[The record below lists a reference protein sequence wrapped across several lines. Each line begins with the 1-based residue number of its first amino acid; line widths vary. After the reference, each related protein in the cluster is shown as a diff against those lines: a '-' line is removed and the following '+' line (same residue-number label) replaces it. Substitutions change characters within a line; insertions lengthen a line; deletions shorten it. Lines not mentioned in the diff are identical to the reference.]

1 MTAVFRPY
9 SESEALRSDRSAG
22 DRKRHREKLRR
33 SIRENIADVIAEESI
48 IGRDRDRVIKVPIR
62 GVKEYRFVYG
72 DNAGGVGT
80 GDGNTEPG
88 QVVGSARGKGDKG
101 QGPAG
106 SDPGL
111 DYYETE
117 ITLDELIDIM
127 FEDLELPDLERKI
140 LKQAM
145 ADRIAKRQGYRKAG
159 IRVHLDRRRTIKA
172 KLRRKIA
179 AGVPLT
185 ALEDNQDPGA
195 EAPASFPFRKE
206 DLTYKR
212 LVLDER
218 EESNAVV
225 VCIMD
230 TSGSMDRL
238 KKYLARSFFFLLYQF
253 LCTKYK
259 AVEIVFIAHHTQA
272 KEVTEEEFFHKGESG
287 GTLISSGYKK
297 ALEVIQ
303 QRYHPGHWN
312 IYAFHC
318 SDGDNFESDNDEAMK
333 AAKELCEICNLFG
346 YGEIKPMGS
355 HYYES
360 SMLERFRRLDDD
372 SDAGTGR
379 DQPVAV
385 QEGLPRQRPAGRELP
400 DHGTGALRLAVEV
413 PVVLGIQRARAT
425 CSEHHGAALSAQRA
439 EMRGGVDAGGAPRD
453 DHPITGDHG
462 VCEVTGAVT
471 AVGGAPAG
479 THDGHHRGRV
489 FRKGPAHPQRTRS
502 RVPEAG
508 HPSRPRA
515 VLWGDQGPAGSEP
528 RRNDRLGGLHQE
540 IGADEGTRTID
551 TALMTCP
558 TRGTE
563 HDRGARV
570 DVHDPIVRSPARRR

>member
-1 MTAVFRPY
+1 MGMNTIFRPY

-22 DRKRHREKLRR
+22 DRKRHREKLRK
-33 SIRENIADVIAEESI
+33 SIRENIADIIAEESI

-62 GVKEYRFVYG
+62 GVKEYRFIFG

-88 QVVGSARGKGDKG
+88 QIVGSARGKGDRG

-106 SDPGL
+106 SDPGM

-117 ITLDELIDIM
+117 ITLDELVDIM
-127 FEDLELPDLERKI
+127 FEDLELPDMERKI
-140 LKQAM
+140 LKQAV
-145 ADRIAKRQGYRKAG
+145 AERVAKRQGYRKAG
-159 IRVHLDRRRTIKA
+159 IRVHLDRRRTVRA

-179 AGVPLT
+179 AGVTADLAAEPPAEEQPEAERPL
-185 ALEDNQDPGA
+185 
-195 EAPASFPFRKE
+195 FPFRKE

-225 VCIMD
+225 ICIMD

-297 ALEVIQ
+297 ALDVIKE
-303 QRYHPGHWN
+303 RYHPEHWN
-312 IYAFHC
+312 VYAFHC
-318 SDGDNFESDNDEAMK
+318 SDGDNFESDNEEALR
-333 AAKELCEICNLFG
+333 AARELCEICNLFG

-360 SMLERFRRLDDD
+360 SMLERFRRLDAENFQSVLIERREDIWP
-372 SDAGTGR
+372 SFKAFLSR
-379 DQPVAV
+379 DPAAVA
-385 QEGLPRQRPAGRELP
+385 
-400 DHGTGALRLAVEV
+400 
-413 PVVLGIQRARAT
+413 
-425 CSEHHGAALSAQRA
+425 A
-439 EMRGGVDAGGAPRD
+439 E
-453 DHPITGDHG
+453 
-462 VCEVTGAVT
+462 
-471 AVGGAPAG
+471 
-479 THDGHHRGRV
+479 
-489 FRKGPAHPQRTRS
+489 
-502 RVPEAG
+502 
-508 HPSRPRA
+508 
-515 VLWGDQGPAGSEP
+515 
-528 RRNDRLGGLHQE
+528 
-540 IGADEGTRTID
+540 
-551 TALMTCP
+551 
-558 TRGTE
+558 
-563 HDRGARV
+563 
-570 DVHDPIVRSPARRR
+570 